1 MLTLRGQLV
10 QQLIFVVF
18 TGILLRILLRGV
30 IL

>member
-18 TGILLRILLRGV
+18 SGIFFRILLRGV
-30 IL
+30 FL